1 MKKLFI
7 AGLMIAVLG
16 GLFNTVFALE
26 QVKEMDPGAIKGA
39 ITKYKDRNYVGCIS
53 DLRMYTEKDPSSA
66 IAWYYLGNS
75 YMKIS
80 MQQEANEA
88 YNRVVSLNTVP
99 ILTSYSI
106 QAQMCMQDPTKCE
119 YQNFSYDEIKEL
131 RRNPSEF
138 ISQFLASQQNKETD
152 ANTVEI
158 EKLINGSYSN
168 NMHPDAKTF
177 IMQEKTKM
185 RQNEINDGN
194 QAYIPQDQK
203 LAEAVELLKNQ
214 KNNSNFAMMLD
225 LPPTQTGN
233 KNQISPEILQLM
245 IMQNQMS
252 NF

>member
-7 AGLMIAVLG
+7 TGLMLAMLG
-16 GLFNTVFALE
+16 GLFNTVYALE
-26 QVKEMDPGAIKGA
+26 KVKETNPAAIRDA
-39 ITKYKDRNYVGCIS
+39 IAKYKDKNFVGCIS

-66 IAWYYLGNS
+66 IAWYYLGNA
-75 YMKIS
+75 YMRIS

-88 YNRVVSLNTVP
+88 YNRVISINTVP
-99 ILTSYSI
+99 VLTSYSI
-106 QAQMCMQDPTKCE
+106 QAQMCMQDPSKCE

-131 RRNPSEF
+131 RKNPAEF
-138 ISQFLASQQNKETD
+138 IAQFLASKQNQDSD

-158 EKLINGSYSN
+158 EKLINGSYTN

-185 RQNEINDGN
+185 RQNEINSNN
-194 QAYIPQDQK
+194 QAYLSQDQK
-203 LAEAVELLKNQ
+203 LAEAVEMLKNQ

-225 LPPTQTGN
+225 LPPTQSS
-233 KNQISPEILQLM
+233 NQNQVSPEILQLM
-245 IMQNQMS
+245 LMQNQMS